1 MAWAISGRQR
11 AIGLA
16 RPVGLRRF
24 QATGLEAVATGL
36 LLRLGIA
43 WPLASTMASP
53 QNAAAALLS

>member
-1 MAWAISGRQR
+1 MAWAVSRRQR

-16 RPVGLRRF
+16 GLAGLRRF
-24 QATGLEAVATGL
+24 GATGLGVVATGL